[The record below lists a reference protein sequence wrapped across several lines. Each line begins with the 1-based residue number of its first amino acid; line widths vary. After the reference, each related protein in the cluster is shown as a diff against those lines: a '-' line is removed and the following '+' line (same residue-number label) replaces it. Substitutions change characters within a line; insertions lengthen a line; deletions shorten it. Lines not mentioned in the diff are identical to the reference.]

1 MIKSYILRL
10 DEQFCTL
17 SGLLT
22 WSVFAQDINP
32 ISSSSRVTREDLMR
46 TLVTLFKYLMRG
58 PFFYNLYLFSICH
71 QLSSWYLGLDREISH
86 QKNGIHR
93 KKPP

>member
-58 PFFYNLYLFSICH
+58 PFFIIYICFLFVINYH
-71 QLSSWYLGLDREISH
+71 H
-86 QKNGIHR
+86 GIWVWTGKFLT
-93 KKPP
+93 KKWNT

>member
-71 QLSSWYLGLDREISH
+71 QLSSWYLGLDR
-86 QKNGIHR
+86 
-93 KKPP
+93 